1 MYCTFVPCL
10 GFMTTSSWTKE
21 PSSIGMKVKGVG
33 ADAVVAVAGV
43 VAGGDCPEKSV
54 DAVGT
59 GETRKVMADNVPTDG
74 GSPQLSDNRRNY
86 STQPNYVRPGAVLQ
100 AKGQ

>member
-21 PSSIGMKVKGVG
+21 PSSIGMKGKGVG

-43 VAGGDCPEKSV
+43 VAVGD
-54 DAVGT
+54 
-59 GETRKVMADNVPTDG
+59 
-74 GSPQLSDNRRNY
+74 
-86 STQPNYVRPGAVLQ
+86 
-100 AKGQ
+100 